1 MRIVDLLSQ
10 DKIAL
15 GAVAADKEAA
25 IDLLVEAAGQERAA
39 SPTRRPTKK
48 PFWPVRPRAAP
59 PLRRASP
66 CPTPRATV

>member
-25 IDLLVEAAGQERAA
+25 IDLLVGLQDKSGCLTGKEAY
-39 SPTRRPTKK
+39 KK
-48 PFWPVRPRAAP
+48 SHSGPGGPEQHRH
-59 PLRRASP
+59 
-66 CPTPRATV
+66 